1 MMKNYKNVL
10 VLFFSLPLLQLYSQW
25 DISASMG
32 LDFRNSASY
41 RDYVNSTFQSNTTS
55 SFKSAVSFS
64 GEIDYSFSNSF
75 QVGIELNTIIDS
87 QTSPSGSGGLY
98 EVSFTHFKP
107 SVVTYYIIPG
117 EGYQF
122 KLGGGVGLRTVSFSE
137 RFLSQADYNANGLGF
152 LLKAVGNTA
161 LSKDFFALIG
171 IDVRYDLPG
180 DLSNNGNK
188 IFNPV
193 TGENLNMNSIS
204 VAINLG
210 VTFKL

>member
-1 MMKNYKNVL
+1 MKNYKNKIIL
-10 VLFFSLPLLQLYSQW
+10 MVLFPLLQVYSQW

-32 LDFRNSASY
+32 LDFRNSSSY
-41 RDYVNSTFQSNTTS
+41 RDYVNSTFQSNSTS

-64 GEIDYSFSNSF
+64 GEIDYAFSNSF
-75 QVGIELNTIIDS
+75 QVGVELNTVIDS

-98 EVSFTHFKP
+98 EISFTHFKP
-107 SVVTYYIIPG
+107 SILTYYVIPG

-122 KLGGGVGLRTVSFSE
+122 KFGGGVGFRTVSFSE
-137 RFLSQADYNANGLGF
+137 RFFSQADYTADGLGL

-171 IDVRYDLPG
+171 IDVRYDFPG
-180 DLSNNGNK
+180 ELSNNGNK

-193 TGENLNMNSIS
+193 TSENLNMNSIS
-204 VAINLG
+204 IAINLG